1 MQERS
6 SDISEHSTLKAINRM
21 MKRTNYL
28 IMSKFKGTFQMSL
41 YRKSDL
47 SFFIIRKFA
56 KGSLGLGSFCFDMEV
71 ILALK
76 IIKRPEIFNSAV
88 TIKTHSAL

>member
-1 MQERS
+1 
-6 SDISEHSTLKAINRM
+6 
-21 MKRTNYL
+21 
-28 IMSKFKGTFQMSL
+28 MSL

-56 KGSLGLGSFCFDMEV
+56 KGSLGLGSFRYDMKV
-71 ILALK
+71 LLALK

-88 TIKTHSAL
+88 TIRTHSAV